1 MVSLCGFNGEIW
13 VYTGNQMV
21 YQEAFD
27 KLEICQQMGRKFMK
41 FEMNKYFTYKVQC
54 VEDIRKDI

>member
-1 MVSLCGFNGEIW
+1 MVSLWGFNGEIW

-21 YQEAFD
+21 YQETFE
-27 KLEICQQMGRKFMK
+27 KLEICQKMGRKFMK